1 MDKSHSNLDTTNQAC
16 NKVCT
21 LNKKRWAPE
30 FIKEGDAQVQD
41 LRDRCCEKPFEK
53 GGCQYK
59 PKDRYL
65 PKRKIATPR
74 PATHELFLPPVAC
87 VGFAKGREHG
97 SQSGK
102 GSITSIEKKEIK
114 ALGKFAFLP
123 HVRVNPTSSTKFISP
138 KILYLVTS

>member
-1 MDKSHSNLDTTNQAC
+1 LQPPGLQLTNYFC
-16 NKVCT
+16 R
-21 LNKKRWAPE
+21 LSP
-30 FIKEGDAQVQD
+30 
-41 LRDRCCEKPFEK
+41 
-53 GGCQYK
+53 
-59 PKDRYL
+59 
-65 PKRKIATPR
+65 
-74 PATHELFLPPVAC
+74 